1 MNFYKAHLVFISELG
16 LRADIFIEFNQNSN
30 QTTEQIED
38 LAISLGYHQLITDGF
53 NLTPDEQDNLIFE
66 KINSLQM
73 A

>member
-1 MNFYKAHLVFISELG
+1 MNLLRAQLIFISELG

-30 QTTEQIED
+30 QTTEQIEE

-53 NLTPDEQDNLIFE
+53 NLSPDEQDNLIFE
-66 KINSLQM
+66 KIISLKM